1 MSLLWVQLGWN
12 KFVGL
17 SVVCRAHLE
26 NSSLSFLAVAIMRGK
41 EEMDKE
47 RQTKVYD

>member
-1 MSLLWVQLGWN
+1 M
-12 KFVGL
+12 
-17 SVVCRAHLE
+17 CRAHLE

-47 RQTKVYD
+47 RETKVYDQTLSEQGAQKEA